1 MVKTRRDKVDIN
13 KKSNKNGGLNILNQ
27 NIIYLQNSLASKIFE
42 VEHLLNF
49 TCKEIKTDYSLKFG
63 VYEYKVDDY
72 ELKIRKTQRTIDLI
86 KKEIAKQDSKSSNMT
101 ENQMKINQTKI
112 NKPKIDMKAI
122 EKHID
127 NEFSQEDLALEEKI
141 ARVTIILDNY
151 KKEQNAPKPYVDI
164 NHYYKECIKKAH
176 PDVLFES
183 EQHIEDLF
191 FNAKE
196 AYEDKDVESLKS
208 TLYLIDAYRKKH
220 PEDLSSKDPQELEKY
235 KDILKIRIDLVE
247 KEISEITNSK
257 PYTLQDFLNN
267 PKKVNSY
274 KEELV
279 RTLLNNEKEYV
290 SYNDDLNTLKRENNL
305 TYKLDLRK
313 NKTDS

>member
-13 KKSNKNGGLNILNQ
+13 KKTNKNGGLNILNQ

-49 TCKEIKTDYSLKFG
+49 TCKEIETDYSLKFG
-63 VYEYKVDDY
+63 VYEYKIDDY
-72 ELKIRKTQRTIDLI
+72 ELKIRKTGRTIDLI
-86 KKEIAKQDSKSSNMT
+86 KKEIAKQGKESSNMT
-101 ENQMKINQTKI
+101 EEQRKINKTKI
-112 NKPKIDMKAI
+112 NKPKIDMKSI
-122 EKHID
+122 ERHID
-127 NEFSQEDLALEEKI
+127 NEFSEEDLELKEKI

-176 PDVLFES
+176 PDVLFEPT
-183 EQHIEDLF
+183 QHIEDLF

-208 TLYLIDAYRKKH
+208 TLYLIDAYKKKH

-235 KDILKIRIDLVE
+235 KDILKIRIGLVDLHFTGFPE
-247 KEISEITNSK
+247 QSKES
-257 PYTLQDFLNN
+257 QFL
-267 PKKVNSY
+267 
-274 KEELV
+274 
-279 RTLLNNEKEYV
+279 
-290 SYNDDLNTLKRENNL
+290 
-305 TYKLDLRK
+305 
-313 NKTDS
+313 

>member
-13 KKSNKNGGLNILNQ
+13 KKANKNGGLNILDQ

-49 TCKEIKTDYSLKFG
+49 TCKEIETDYSIKFG
-63 VYEYKVDDY
+63 VYEYKIDDY

-86 KKEIAKQDSKSSNMT
+86 KKEIAKQEYKTPNMT
-101 ENQMKINQTKI
+101 EDQIKINQTKI

-122 EKHID
+122 ERHID
-127 NEFSQEDLALEEKI
+127 NEFKEEDLELKEKI

-151 KKEQNAPKPYVDI
+151 KKEQDTPKPYVDI

-176 PDVLFES
+176 PDVLFEPT
-183 EQHIEDLF
+183 QHIEDLF

-196 AYEDKDVESLKS
+196 AYEDKDSESLKS
-208 TLYLIDAYRKKH
+208 TLYLIDAYIKKH
-220 PEDLSSKDPQELEKY
+220 PQDLSSKDPQELEKY
-235 KDILKIRIDLVE
+235 KDILKIRIGLVE
-247 KEISEITNSK
+247 KEIDEICNSK

-267 PKKVNSY
+267 TKKVNSY

-279 RTLLNNEKEYV
+279 KTLLDYEKEYV
-290 SYNDDLNTLKRENNL
+290 LYKDDLDALKKENNL
-305 TYKLDLRK
+305 TYKLDLTK
-313 NKTDS
+313 DK

>member
-13 KKSNKNGGLNILNQ
+13 KKTNKNGGLNILNQ

-49 TCKEIKTDYSLKFG
+49 TCKEIETDYSLKFG
-63 VYEYKVDDY
+63 VYEYKIDDY
-72 ELKIRKTQRTIDLI
+72 ELKIRKTGRTIDLI
-86 KKEIAKQDSKSSNMT
+86 KKEIAKQEKESSNMT
-101 ENQMKINQTKI
+101 EEQRKINKTKI
-112 NKPKIDMKAI
+112 NKPKIDMKSI
-122 EKHID
+122 ERHID
-127 NEFSQEDLALEEKI
+127 NEFSEEDLELKEKI

-176 PDVLFES
+176 PDVLFEPT
-183 EQHIEDLF
+183 QHIEDLF

-208 TLYLIDAYRKKH
+208 TLYLIDAYKKKH

-235 KDILKIRIDLVE
+235 KDILKIRIGLVE
-247 KEISEITNSK
+247 KELDDIVNSK

-267 PKKVNSY
+267 PKKVNFY

-279 RTLLNNEKEYV
+279 KTLLDNEKEYV
-290 SYNDDLNTLKRENNL
+290 AYKEELNALKRENNL

-313 NKTDS
+313 DKQNS

>member
-13 KKSNKNGGLNILNQ
+13 KKTNKNGGLNILNQ

-49 TCKEIKTDYSLKFG
+49 TCKEIETDYSLKFG
-63 VYEYKVDDY
+63 VYEYKIDDY
-72 ELKIRKTQRTIDLI
+72 ELKIRKTGRTIDLI
-86 KKEIAKQDSKSSNMT
+86 KKEIAKQERESSNMT
-101 ENQMKINQTKI
+101 EDQRKINKTKV
-112 NKPKIDMKAI
+112 NKPKIDMRAI
-122 EKHID
+122 ERHID
-127 NEFSQEDLALEEKI
+127 NEFSEEDLELKEKI

-176 PDVLFES
+176 PDVLFEPT
-183 EQHIEDLF
+183 QHIEDLF

-196 AYEDKDVESLKS
+196 AYEDKELESLKS
-208 TLYLIDAYRKKH
+208 ALYLIDAYKKKH
-220 PEDLSSKDPQELEKY
+220 PQDLSSKDLQELEKY
-235 KDILKIRIDLVE
+235 KDILKIRIGLVE
-247 KEISEITNSK
+247 KEIDDITNSK

-267 PKKVNSY
+267 PKKVNFY

-279 RTLLNNEKEYV
+279 KTLLDNEKEYV
-290 SYNDDLNTLKRENNL
+290 DYKEELNALKRENNL

-313 NKTDS
+313 DKQKS